1 MYGALGIRVTG
12 RVQGVGFRP
21 FVYSLAK
28 KFHLTGTVQN
38 NLDHVMLIMEGNEDC
53 LVRAVKELKESPP
66 PLAKIDHITTTKIP
80 PVYFEE
86 FTIIPSKKVD
96 SYSLPWI
103 SADAAICED
112 CLQEMND
119 PANRRYKY
127 PFINCTQCGPR
138 YTIIQSLPYDRPN
151 TTMSEFTM
159 CDQCQE
165 EYVNPLN
172 RRHHAQPICCFA
184 CGPDIRLFHQNGE
197 MSAQDEEALLETGA
211 LLRSGNIV
219 GIKGIGGY
227 HLACDA
233 HQERAIVEIRKRK
246 NRPRRPL
253 AIMAR
258 DLDVVKKHCYLSKEE
273 EDVLTSPVMPIM
285 VLRKRKEC
293 TLPEELSQGLSTIG
307 IMLPYTPLH
316 HRLFETSGLECMV
329 MTSAN
334 ISEMPIPYKEEA
346 INDCLYDYLLT
357 HNRGIHLPID
367 DSVVQFDGEKMLYHR
382 RARGFVPDPFHTE
395 SAVDGIVAFGGN
407 QKSTFAVGK
416 QNDIVVSAHIGDL
429 DSEEMIHFYKA
440 QLLHYKKWLG
450 VEVKHI
456 AVDKH
461 PLYASAELVKEYDC
475 NIIPIQH
482 HHAHLVSCME
492 DNGILEP
499 SFGIILDG
507 TGYGADGNIW
517 GFEFLYGNAH
527 SFERLGHLEY
537 TPLPGGEK
545 AVKEPWRNAVGM
557 LYYYWQEDG
566 IEMAMKLFPDK
577 ATEVNILKRMIVNQI
592 HMPMAG
598 TCGRVF
604 DAVSAILGT
613 CLTSTYE
620 GEAAIR
626 LSDYM
631 MNETEHSGGIYP
643 YHLKANQENKL
654 QLDLSPMLS
663 QIIQDKFNNV
673 STAKI
678 IHAFHSTIVSGCVEM
693 IARLSERN
701 PHLNRT
707 VMLSGGS
714 FQNLFLTKEIKAK
727 LEEKG
732 FAVRTHK
739 NVPCHDGGLSL
750 GQIII
755 ASHAIKS
762 KVVDHCVP
770 GSTRKGDGDR

>member
-1 MYGALGIRVTG
+1 MYEALSIKVTG

-28 KFHLTGTVQN
+28 KLQLTGTVQN
-38 NLDHVMLIMEGNEDC
+38 NLDHVMLILEGNEDE
-53 LVRAVKELKESPP
+53 LVRAIKELKESPP
-66 PLAKIDHITTTKIP
+66 PLAKIDHITITKIP

-86 FTIIPSKKVD
+86 FTIIPSKKID

-119 PANRRYKY
+119 PINRRFKY

-138 YTIIQSLPYDRPN
+138 YTIIQALPYDRPN
-151 TTMSEFTM
+151 TTMSEFMM
-159 CDQCQE
+159 CEHCQE
-165 EYVNPLN
+165 EYDNPLN
-172 RRHHAQPICCFA
+172 RRHHAQPICCSA
-184 CGPDIRLFHQNGE
+184 CGPDIRLFHQSGE
-197 MSAQDEEALLETGA
+197 MAAQEEEALLVTGSF
-211 LLRSGNIV
+211 LRSGHIV

-246 NRPRRPL
+246 NRPHQPL

-258 DLDVVKKHCYLSKEE
+258 DMEVVKKHCYLSKEE
-273 EDVLTSPVMPIM
+273 EEMLTSPIMPIV
-285 VLRKRKEC
+285 VLRKREQC
-293 TLPEELSQGLSTIG
+293 TLPEELSSGLSTIG

-334 ISEMPIPYKEEA
+334 ISGLPIPYREES
-346 INDCLYDYLLT
+346 IEGCLYDFLLT
-357 HNRGIHLPID
+357 YNRDIHLPID
-367 DSVVQFDGEKMLYHR
+367 DSVVQFDGDHMLYHR
-382 RARGFVPDPFHTE
+382 RARGFVPDPFQTE
-395 SAVDGIVAFGGN
+395 SAVDGIVALGGN
-407 QKSTFAVGK
+407 QKSTFALGK
-416 QNDIVVSAHIGDL
+416 QNDIVVSAYIGDL
-429 DSEEMIHFYKA
+429 DNEEMIHFYKD
-440 QLLHYKKWLG
+440 QLFHYKKWQG
-450 VEVKHI
+450 VEMKHL
-456 AVDKH
+456 AVDQH
-461 PLYASAELVKEYDC
+461 PLYASAELAKEYDC
-475 NIIPIQH
+475 HVIRIQH

-492 DNGILEP
+492 DNGIEEP
-499 SFGIILDG
+499 CFGIILDG
-507 TGYGADGNIW
+507 TGFGDDGNIW
-517 GFEFLYGNAH
+517 GFEFLYGNAQ
-527 SFERLGHLEY
+527 SFNRLGHLEY

-545 AVKEPWRNAVGM
+545 AVKETWRNAVGM
-557 LYYYWQEDG
+557 LHHYWQEDG
-566 IEMAMKLFPDK
+566 IEMAMKLYPDK
-577 ATEVNILKRMIVNQI
+577 ANEINILKRMIVNQT
-592 HMPMAG
+592 HTPMAG

-604 DAVSAILGT
+604 DAVSAILGI

-631 MNETEHSGGIYP
+631 INQTEHSDEVYP
-643 YHLKANQENKL
+643 FHIKPKQENQL
-654 QLDLSPMLS
+654 QLDLSQMLS

-678 IHAFHSTIVSGCVEM
+678 IHTFHSTIVSCCVEM
-693 IARLSERN
+693 IARLAEGN

-714 FQNLFLTKEIKAK
+714 FQNLFLMKEIKVK

-732 FAVRTHK
+732 FAVKTHK

-755 ASHAIKS
+755 ASQAIKS

-770 GSTRKGDGDR
+770 GSTCKGYED

>member
-1 MYGALGIRVTG
+1 MYGAVSIRVTG

-28 KFHLTGTVQN
+28 KFQLTGTVQN
-38 NLDHVMLIMEGNEDC
+38 NLDHVMLILEGNEDE
-53 LVRAVKELKESPP
+53 LEKAVAELKNSPP
-66 PLAKIDHITTTKIP
+66 PLAKIDRITATPIP
-80 PVYFEE
+80 PVYFQE
-86 FTIIPSKKVD
+86 FTIIPSKKID

-112 CLQEMND
+112 CLQEMKD
-119 PANRRYKY
+119 PTDRRYQY

-138 YTIIQSLPYDRPN
+138 YTIIQVLPYDRPN

-159 CDQCQE
+159 CEQCQE
-165 EYVNPLN
+165 EYDDRLN
-172 RRHHAQPICCFA
+172 RRHHAQPICCSA
-184 CGPDIRLFHQNGE
+184 CGPDIRLFHQSGE
-197 MSAQDEEALLETGA
+197 LAAQDEEALFETGE
-211 LLRSGNIV
+211 LLRSGHIV

-233 HQERAIVEIRKRK
+233 HQERAIAEIRKRK

-258 DLDVVKKHCYLSKEE
+258 DLEVVKKHCHLSKEE
-273 EDVLTSPVMPIM
+273 EEMLTSTVMPIV
-285 VLRKRKEC
+285 VLRKRKES
-293 TLPEELSQGLSTIG
+293 TLPEVLSPGLSTIG

-316 HRLFETSGLECMV
+316 HRIFETSGLESMV

-334 ISEMPIPYKEEA
+334 PSGLPIPYREET
-346 INDCLYDYLLT
+346 IDGYLYDFLLT
-357 HNRGIHLPID
+357 HNRDIHLPID
-367 DSVVQFDGEKMLYHR
+367 DSVVQFDGEHMLFHR
-382 RARGFVPDPFHTE
+382 RARGFVPDPFHTQSE
-395 SAVDGIVAFGGN
+395 VDGILAFGGN
-407 QKSTFAVGK
+407 QKNTFALGK
-416 QNDIVVSAHIGDL
+416 EKDIVVSSYIGDL
-429 DSEEMIHFYKA
+429 DNEEMIRFFKDQIY
-440 QLLHYKKWLG
+440 HYQKWLD

-456 AVDKH
+456 AIDQH
-461 PLYASAELVKEYDC
+461 PLYASTELAKEYDC

-482 HHAHLVSCME
+482 HHAHHVSCME
-492 DNGILEP
+492 DNGIEEP
-499 SFGIILDG
+499 CFGIILDG
-507 TGYGADGNIW
+507 TGYGDDGNIW
-517 GFEFLYGNAH
+517 GFEFLYGDAD

-545 AVKEPWRNAVGM
+545 AVKETWRNAVGM
-557 LYYYWQEDG
+557 LYQYWQEDG
-566 IEMAMKLFPDK
+566 IEIAMKLFPDK
-577 ATEVNILKRMIVNQI
+577 ANEINILKKMILNQI
-592 HMPMAG
+592 HTPMAG
-598 TCGRVF
+598 TCGRIF

-613 CLTSTYE
+613 CLTSSYE

-631 MNETEHSGGIYP
+631 MKEMDHPADTYP
-643 YHLKANQENKL
+643 FHLKTNQANQL

-663 QIIQDKFNNV
+663 QIIQDQSNSV

-678 IHAFHSTIVSGCVEM
+678 IHTFHSTIVSCCEEM
-693 IARLSERN
+693 IERLAERN

-714 FQNLFLTKEIKAK
+714 FQNLFLTKEIKAR
-727 LEEKG
+727 LEAKG
-732 FAVRTHK
+732 FAVKTHK

-762 KVVDHCVP
+762 KVVDQCVP
-770 GSTRKGDGDR
+770 GSTRKGDGD